1 LVDGL
6 LEQQPSPF
14 KRLKKVDVQCNR
26 ESFKV
31 PAHVTNYLLAGT
43 IGQELHLEVIT
54 FHFHFFLHIHYFTS
68 IRGMST
74 IDRVISTS
82 IWKSICS

>member
-1 LVDGL
+1 MVDGL

-54 FHFHFFLHIHYFTS
+54 FHFVFFYIYITS
-68 IRGMST
+68 Q
-74 IDRVISTS
+74 V
-82 IWKSICS
+82 

>member
-1 LVDGL
+1 MVDGL

-14 KRLKKVDVQCNR
+14 KRLKKVDVHCNR

-43 IGQELHLEVIT
+43 TGQELYLEVIT
-54 FHFHFFLHIHYFTS
+54 FHFISWHYWAGTISRDNYVSFPFFYLYITS
-68 IRGMST
+68 Q
-74 IDRVISTS
+74 V
-82 IWKSICS
+82 